1 MLLSY
6 IKRRWKTIAAM
17 AIFAAM
23 FAMVFSLYELPAE
36 AVLYASLLCVAVG
49 ALLLAASY
57 ASYRRRVKT
66 LELLRRTICVSADGL
81 PEPRDLT
88 EELYQELQ
96 ERNINLIGVGTD
108 SGESREQLDT
118 AREILREK
126 GVTYINISPDPE
138 GAFYQ
143 DFVAE
148 LSTYPTTCIVD
159 RAGNI
164 VGADIVG
171 NVKKQLDT
179 VEARLDLILA
189 EQDT

>member
-1 MLLSY
+1 MMKKGS
-6 IKRRWKTIAAM
+6 
-17 AIFAAM
+17 
-23 FAMVFSLYELPAE
+23 
-36 AVLYASLLCVAVG
+36 SLLLAA
-49 ALLLAASY
+49 ALLLAALTGCS
-57 ASYRRRVKT
+57 AGEDNSLVSKT
-66 LELLRRTICVSADGL
+66 PFPAFTEVDTQGNPVSSEIFADYDATIVNFWNNGCGSCIAEMPEL
-81 PEPRDLT
+81 

-118 AREILREK
+118 AWEILREK

-171 NVKKQLDT
+171 NVKKQLDI

>member
-1 MLLSY
+1 MKRVLILLVSAALMAAALTGCGSGGEDALVS
-6 IKRRWKTIAAM
+6 KTAFPEFDEVDMEGNAVTSE
-17 AIFAAM
+17 IFADYDATIVNFWNNGCGSCIAEM
-23 FAMVFSLYELPAE
+23 PEL
-36 AVLYASLLCVAVG
+36 
-49 ALLLAASY
+49 
-57 ASYRRRVKT
+57 
-66 LELLRRTICVSADGL
+66 
-81 PEPRDLT
+81 

>member
-1 MLLSY
+1 M
-6 IKRRWKTIAAM
+6 KRVLTVLASAALTAAVLAGCGSGGEDSLVSKTAFPEFDEVDM
-17 AIFAAM
+17 EGSPVTSDIFADYDATIVNFWNNGCGSCIAEM
-23 FAMVFSLYELPAE
+23 PEL
-36 AVLYASLLCVAVG
+36 
-49 ALLLAASY
+49 
-57 ASYRRRVKT
+57 
-66 LELLRRTICVSADGL
+66 
-81 PEPRDLT
+81 

-126 GVTYINISPDPE
+126 GVTYINISPNPE